1 MSNNITITIENPT
14 PLTLFAISLAQP
26 LESGAVQLNS
36 IKDLAEKF
44 SEFGCPGSEGCTGCE
59 RGADSDDA
67 PAQDQPVS
75 QPTPAP
81 ELKPIRKPAD
91 LLSLEPGDLIHW
103 KGARFEFDGEV
114 VEVNVDEGH
123 FDEDDS
129 LIYDDE
135 EIVLY
140 VRRSDTGKRV
150 SLTWADLQTHSL
162 TLR

>member
-1 MSNNITITIENPT
+1 MNAITLHNPSPLVLFYVALAHAIEDG
-14 PLTLFAISLAQP
+14 AIPPISRED
-26 LESGAVQLNS
+26 LEAHIQSARS
-36 IKDLAEKF
+36 
-44 SEFGCPGSEGCTGCE
+44 
-59 RGADSDDA
+59 RA
-67 PAQDQPVS
+67 PA
-75 QPTPAP
+75 PATAENTSTP

-91 LLSLEPGDLIHW
+91 LLRLEPGDLIHW

-135 EIVLY
+135 ESVLY

>member
-1 MSNNITITIENPT
+1 MNAITLHNPSPLVLFYVALAHAIEDG
-14 PLTLFAISLAQP
+14 AIPPISRED
-26 LESGAVQLNS
+26 LEAHIQSARS
-36 IKDLAEKF
+36 
-44 SEFGCPGSEGCTGCE
+44 
-59 RGADSDDA
+59 RA
-67 PAQDQPVS
+67 PAPATAENTS
-75 QPTPAP
+75 AP

-91 LLSLEPGDLIHW
+91 LLSLEHGDLVHW